1 MELIFYCA
9 GPNGFSSRLLDEIGV
24 LVSGKSLVECRNFEE
39 LKGSLLKPEYDLFAA
54 ILVVSS
60 RHDLLDLLS
69 IAEFLHSVRIILIL
83 PDWEQET
90 ISIGHALRPR
100 FLTWP
105 AWNSNEVTAVLAKM
119 LRNAEKCQSMQKSSS
134 FRKQEELTS

>member
-1 MELIFYCA
+1 MELLFYCA
-9 GPNGFSSRLLDEIGV
+9 GPNDFSSRLLDEISI
-24 LVSGKSLVECRNFEE
+24 LVSGKSLVVCRSFEE

-69 IAEFLHSVRIILIL
+69 IAELLHSVRMILIL

-105 AWNSNEVTAVLAKM
+105 AWNPNEVIAVLAKM
-119 LRNAEKCQSMQKSSS
+119 LGNAEKCQSKWKNNN
-134 FRKQEELTS
+134 FNKQEELTS